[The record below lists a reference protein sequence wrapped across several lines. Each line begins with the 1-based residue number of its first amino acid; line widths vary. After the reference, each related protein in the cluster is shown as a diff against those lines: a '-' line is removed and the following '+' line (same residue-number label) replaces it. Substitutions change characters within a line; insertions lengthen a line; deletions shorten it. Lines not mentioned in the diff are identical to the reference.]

1 MGAGAY
7 ALIELSDQKN
17 SPGEQSRNDGDP
29 CNRAEDI
36 ARPGKKSASN
46 FGLVQAFKLQS
57 PEGELS
63 IRSTKTGSARAMNI
77 IQKIEKEQFKSE
89 IAPFRVGDTV
99 KVHTRVVEGDK
110 ERIQL
115 FSGIVIGKRGSGLNA
130 FFTVRRISYGE
141 GVERM
146 FPLHSP
152 RIAKIEVERQG
163 NVRRA
168 KLNYLRSRKGK
179 QAVTVKEKTQAALA
193 AKS

>member
-1 MGAGAY
+1 
-7 ALIELSDQKN
+7 
-17 SPGEQSRNDGDP
+17 
-29 CNRAEDI
+29 
-36 ARPGKKSASN
+36 
-46 FGLVQAFKLQS
+46 
-57 PEGELS
+57 
-63 IRSTKTGSARAMNI
+63 MNI
-77 IQKIEKEQFKSE
+77 IQKIEKEQFKPE
-89 IAPFRVGDTV
+89 ITPFRVGDTV

-115 FSGIVIGKRGSGLNA
+115 FSGIVIGRRGSGLNA

-179 QAVTVKEKTQAALA
+179 QAVTVKEKTQASPVKET
-193 AKS
+193 AKAS

>member
-1 MGAGAY
+1 
-7 ALIELSDQKN
+7 
-17 SPGEQSRNDGDP
+17 
-29 CNRAEDI
+29 
-36 ARPGKKSASN
+36 
-46 FGLVQAFKLQS
+46 
-57 PEGELS
+57 
-63 IRSTKTGSARAMNI
+63 MNI
-77 IQKIEKEQFKSE
+77 IQKIEKEQFKPE
-89 IAPFRVGDTV
+89 ITPFRVGDTV

-115 FSGIVIGKRGSGLNA
+115 FSGIVIGRRGSGLNA

-179 QAVTVKEKTQAALA
+179 QAVTVKEKTQTSSVKET
-193 AKS
+193 AKAS

>member
-1 MGAGAY
+1 LA
-7 ALIELSDQKN
+7 KK
-17 SPGEQSRNDGDP
+17 
-29 CNRAEDI
+29 
-36 ARPGKKSASN
+36 ARPFLAK
-46 FGLVQAFKLQS
+46 FRLFELQTQ
-57 PEGELS
+57 EAQLS

-89 IAPFRVGDTV
+89 ITPFRVGDTV

-115 FSGIVIGKRGSGLNA
+115 FSGIVIGKRGTGLNS

-179 QAVTVKEKTQAALA
+179 QAVTVKEKVQ
-193 AKS
+193 S

>member
-1 MGAGAY
+1 MPVDMGATV
-7 ALIELSDQKN
+7 
-17 SPGEQSRNDGDP
+17 
-29 CNRAEDI
+29 
-36 ARPGKKSASN
+36 ARIGQKSASI
-46 FGLVQAFKLQS
+46 FWPIQAFELQTR
-57 PEGELS
+57 EGQLS

-77 IQKIEKEQFKSE
+77 IIQKIEKEQFKAE

-115 FSGIVIGKRGSGLNA
+115 FSGIVIGKRGTGLNS

-152 RIAKIEVERQG
+152 RIAKIEVERHG

-179 QAVTVKEKTQAALA
+179 QAVTVKEKVQ
-193 AKS
+193 S

>member
-1 MGAGAY
+1 MPDAHLCFVPVDMA
-7 ALIELSDQKN
+7 ATVA
-17 SPGEQSRNDGDP
+17 R
-29 CNRAEDI
+29 I
-36 ARPGKKSASN
+36 AQKSASI
-46 FGLVQAFKLQS
+46 FSQIWAFELQTQ
-57 PEGELS
+57 EAQLS
-63 IRSTKTGSARAMNI
+63 IRSTKNRSARAMNI

-89 IAPFRVGDTV
+89 ITPFRVGDTV

-115 FSGIVIGKRGSGLNA
+115 FSGIVIGKRGSGLNS

-179 QAVTVKEKTQAALA
+179 QAVTVKEKVQ
-193 AKS
+193 S

>member
-1 MGAGAY
+1 
-7 ALIELSDQKN
+7 
-17 SPGEQSRNDGDP
+17 
-29 CNRAEDI
+29 
-36 ARPGKKSASN
+36 
-46 FGLVQAFKLQS
+46 
-57 PEGELS
+57 
-63 IRSTKTGSARAMNI
+63 MNI
-77 IQKIEKEQFKSE
+77 IQKIEKEQFKPE
-89 IAPFRVGDTV
+89 ITPFRVGDTV

-115 FSGIVIGKRGSGLNA
+115 FSGIVIGRRGSGLNA

-179 QAVTVKEKTQAALA
+179 QAVTVKEKTQTSSVKETAKAA
-193 AKS
+193 

>member
-1 MGAGAY
+1 LPAHF
-7 ALIELSDQKN
+7 LS
-17 SPGEQSRNDGDP
+17 
-29 CNRAEDI
+29 I
-36 ARPGKKSASN
+36 
-46 FGLVQAFKLQS
+46 QAFELQT
-57 PEGELS
+57 PKAQLS
-63 IRSTKTGSARAMNI
+63 IRSTKTGSIRAMNI
-77 IQKIEKEQFKSE
+77 IQKIEKEQLKPE
-89 IAPFRVGDTV
+89 ITPFRVGDTI

-179 QAVTVKEKTQAALA
+179 QAVTVKERVQGSSVKETAQA
-193 AKS
+193 S

>member
-1 MGAGAY
+1 MNPRYLFDPPKAG
-7 ALIELSDQKN
+7 S
-17 SPGEQSRNDGDP
+17 
-29 CNRAEDI
+29 
-36 ARPGKKSASN
+36 
-46 FGLVQAFKLQS
+46 LVM
-57 PEGELS
+57 EI
-63 IRSTKTGSARAMNI
+63 IR
-77 IQKIEKEQFKSE
+77 KIENEQLKPE
-89 IAPFRVGDTV
+89 ITPFRVGDTV

-115 FSGIVIGKRGSGLNA
+115 FSGIVIGRRGSGLNA

-163 NVRRA
+163 NILRA

-179 QAVTVKEKTQAALA
+179 QAVTVKEKTQASSVKETAQA
-193 AKS
+193 SSVKETAQAS

>member
-1 MGAGAY
+1 
-7 ALIELSDQKN
+7 
-17 SPGEQSRNDGDP
+17 
-29 CNRAEDI
+29 
-36 ARPGKKSASN
+36 
-46 FGLVQAFKLQS
+46 
-57 PEGELS
+57 
-63 IRSTKTGSARAMNI
+63 MNI
-77 IQKIEKEQFKSE
+77 IQKIEKEQFKPE
-89 IAPFRVGDTV
+89 ITPFRVGDTV

-115 FSGIVIGKRGSGLNA
+115 FSGIVIGRRGSGLNA
-130 FFTVRRISYGE
+130 FFNVRRISYGE

-179 QAVTVKEKTQAALA
+179 QAVTVKEKTQTSSVKET
-193 AKS
+193 AKAS